1 MSKQKGY
8 VRFTLAQRIEHL
20 TQLVSFTVLSVTG
33 IPQKFATEPWAEAMI
48 AGMGGIEVVRIV
60 HRASAT
66 ILLLA
71 TVYHLLLLAYKLYV
85 KRTRMTMLPGIKDA
99 LDAWQVF
106 AHNIGLSK
114 IWPQMGRYTFE
125 EKVEY
130 WAFVWGTIVMAVTG
144 FILWNPIA
152 AARFLPGQAIPAAK
166 AAHGGEALLAV
177 LSILIW
183 HFYGVHFRRFNRS
196 MWTGKLSEEEMQ
208 HEHPIELAEIKAG
221 TAERQVEP
229 TAMKERQRKF
239 LPVASVAAVMLL
251 AGVLWFITFEETAVA
266 TVPARPTVEAF
277 LPQTPTPLPPSPTPP
292 PIGSLTWNAYI
303 GTLVAAKCTSCH
315 GEAGGL
321 SLTTYAE
328 LQNGGA
334 HGSII
339 NNASPEASQMVA
351 VQTTGDH
358 PGILSPEELTRI
370 TLWIANGAPEE

>member
-1 MSKQKGY
+1 MSKQPGI
-8 VRFTLAQRIEHL
+8 VRFTLAQRIEHF
-20 TQLVSFTVLSVTG
+20 TQLLSFTVLALTG
-33 IPQKFATEPWAEAMI
+33 LPQKFATEPWAEAMI
-48 AGMGGIEVVRIV
+48 AGLGGIEVVRIV
-60 HRASAT
+60 HRVSAT
-66 ILLLA
+66 VLLLA
-71 TVYHLLLLAYKLYV
+71 TVYHLLLLAYKMYV
-85 KRTRMTMLPGIKDA
+85 KRTRLTMLPGIKDA

-114 IWPQMGRYTFE
+114 VWPKMGRFTFE

-152 AARFLPGQAIPAAK
+152 SSRFLPGQAIPAAK

-183 HFYGVHFRRFNRS
+183 HFYGVHFRRFNKS
-196 MWTGKLSEEEMQ
+196 MWTGKLSEEEMH
-208 HEHPIELAEIKAG
+208 HEHPLELAEIKAG
-221 TAERQVEP
+221 TAERP
-229 TAMKERQRKF
+229 TDPVAQKERQRKF
-239 LPVASVAAVMLL
+239 LPIASIVSVVLMAAV
-251 AGVLWFITFEETAVA
+251 AWFVTFEETAVA
-266 TVPARPTVEAF
+266 TVPIQPTVEVF

-292 PIGSLTWNAYI
+292 PVSSLTWNAYI
-303 GTLVAAKCTSCH
+303 STLVAAKCTGCH

-328 LQNGGA
+328 MQNGGA

-339 NNASPEASQMVA
+339 NAAAPDASPMIA

-358 PGILSPEELTRI
+358 PGILSDEELVRI
-370 TLWIANGAPEE
+370 RLWIENGAPEK

>member
-339 NNASPEASQMVA
+339 NNASPEASQMIA

-358 PGILSPEELTRI
+358 PGILSPEELTRV

>member
-1 MSKQKGY
+1 MSKQTGY
-8 VRFTLAQRIEHL
+8 VRFTLAQRVEHL
-20 TQLVSFTVLSVTG
+20 TQLLSFTVLAITG
-33 IPQKFATEPWAEAMI
+33 VPQKFATEPWAEAMI
-48 AGMGGIEVVRIV
+48 AALGGIETVRIV
-60 HRASAT
+60 HRFSAT
-66 ILLLA
+66 VLLLA
-71 TVYHLLLLAYKLYV
+71 TGYHLLLLAYKLYV

-114 IWPQMGRYTFE
+114 IWPKMGRYTFE

-221 TAERQVEP
+221 TADRPVEP
-229 TAMKERQRKF
+229 MAMKDRQRKF
-239 LPVASVAAVMLL
+239 LPVASVAAVVLL

-266 TVPARPTVEAF
+266 TVPARPTVEAY

-292 PIGSLTWNAYI
+292 PVSSLTWNGYI
-303 GTLVAAKCTSCH
+303 GTLIAAKCTGCH
-315 GEAGGL
+315 GDAGGL
-321 SLTTYAE
+321 SMNSYAE

-334 HGSII
+334 HGSVI
-339 NNASPEASQMVA
+339 NSASPEASRLIA
-351 VQTTGDH
+351 VQTAGEH

>member
-1 MSKQKGY
+1 
-8 VRFTLAQRIEHL
+8 
-20 TQLVSFTVLSVTG
+20 
-33 IPQKFATEPWAEAMI
+33 
-48 AGMGGIEVVRIV
+48 
-60 HRASAT
+60 
-66 ILLLA
+66 
-71 TVYHLLLLAYKLYV
+71 
-85 KRTRMTMLPGIKDA
+85 
-99 LDAWQVF
+99 
-106 AHNIGLSK
+106 
-114 IWPQMGRYTFE
+114 
-125 EKVEY
+125 
-130 WAFVWGTIVMAVTG
+130 MAVTG

-339 NNASPEASQMVA
+339 NNASPEASQMIA

>member
-1 MSKQKGY
+1 MSKTQGY
-8 VRFTLAQRIEHL
+8 VRFTLSQRIEHL
-20 TQLVSFTVLSVTG
+20 TQLLSFTVLSITG

-48 AGMGGIEVVRIV
+48 AAMGGIEWVRIV

-66 ILLLA
+66 VLLLA
-71 TVYHLLLLAYKLYV
+71 TVYHLVLMAYKLYV
-85 KRTRMTMLPGIKDA
+85 KRTRMTMLPGLKDA

-130 WAFVWGTIVMAVTG
+130 WAFVWGTLVMAITG

-183 HFYGVHFRRFNRS
+183 HFYGVHFRRFNKS
-196 MWTGKLSEEEMQ
+196 MWTGKLSEEEMH
-208 HEHPIELAEIKAG
+208 HEHPLELAEIKAG

-229 TAMKERQRKF
+229 TALQNRRRRF
-239 LPVASVAAVMLL
+239 LPIASIAAVVLL
-251 AGVLWFITFEETAVA
+251 AGVAWFVTFEETAIA
-266 TVPARPTVEAF
+266 TIPVRPTVEAF

-292 PIGSLTWNAYI
+292 PIGSLTWNGYI
-303 GTLVAAKCTSCH
+303 GTLMAIKCTSCH

-321 SLTTYAE
+321 AMTTYAD
-328 LQNGGA
+328 LLNGGA
-334 HGSII
+334 NGSVI
-339 NNASPEASQMVA
+339 NNAAPEASQLIA
-351 VQTTGDH
+351 VQTTGEH
-358 PGILSPEELTRI
+358 PGLLSAEELTRI
-370 TLWIANGAPEE
+370 TLWISNGAPEE